1 MTTSA
6 HYSSNLFDFM
16 HPSLISASE
25 LQSLLSS
32 PAGKSTVIIDCRA
45 HLLDKSLGQQQYRQ
59 GHLPGAYYFDL
70 ERDLSSPVQTHGG
83 RHPLPDLLLLQE
95 KFRRAGI
102 NQHSRVVVYDDSR
115 MAYASRAWWLLRYMG
130 HEDVRILN
138 GGFKAW
144 VAINGQIDRREPPAK
159 PGNFKLQLNS
169 SWTIDRNDILA
180 GKPALLIDSREPRR
194 YQGLEEPIDPVAG
207 HIPGAVNYCW
217 QNVTDDQGYIKPLE
231 WQREYWQALAGQP
244 HLTAYCGSGVTACV
258 NIFSLHLCG
267 IEARLYP
274 GSWSDWCSYMTAP
287 V

>member
-1 MTTSA
+1 
-6 HYSSNLFDFM
+6 M

-25 LQSLLSS
+25 LQALLGSPSS
-32 PAGKSTVIIDCRA
+32 RSTVIIDCRA
-45 HLLDKSLGQQQYRQ
+45 HLIDKSLGQQQYRQ

-70 ERDLSSPVQTHGG
+70 ERDLSSPVQVHGG
-83 RHPLPDLLLLQE
+83 RHPLPDLLLLQD

-102 NQHSRVVVYDDSR
+102 SQHSTVIVYDDSR

-130 HEDVRILN
+130 HEDVRILD

-144 VAINGQIDRREPPAK
+144 VAINGQIDRREPPTR
-159 PGNFKLQLNS
+159 PGNFKLQLHTN
-169 SWTIDRNDILA
+169 WTLDRNDILA
-180 GKPALLIDSREPRR
+180 GKPALLIDAREPRR

-207 HIPGAVNYCW
+207 HIPGAVNYFW
-217 QNVTDDQGYIKPLE
+217 QNVTDDQGFAKPLE
-231 WQREYWQALAGQP
+231 WQREYWGALADKP
-244 HLTAYCGSGVTACV
+244 YLTAYCGSGVTACV

-287 V
+287 A